1 MSDLALPALR
11 RPLRLRGS
19 FLLKIPAAVALT
31 LFADWLSQAGLY
43 WGGPHSMGAVAGL
56 LAALSLAL
64 AVGLHPAVWRSR
76 PALVAAGAALTLAGL
91 LAFDPGV
98 LFVLLFLTALTLMPL
113 LARFVRFDDAW
124 RWFPRLTLSL
134 LAGFLAPLLDL
145 VSLLRVRRKRA
156 RRSGLDLFGL
166 AGLLVLPLAGTAV
179 FLLLFANANPLI
191 RGFLARLDLRS
202 LFGGLTPGRFAFW
215 MVFGLMAWTVL
226 RPMRLLALPVA
237 SAAVSPKALPGVSFA
252 SVLLSLVCFNLLFA
266 VQNGLDLAFLWSG
279 APLPADVTLAS
290 YAHRGAY
297 PLIATAL
304 LAALFVLMT
313 LRPGSAMAASR
324 PMRLLV
330 FLWIAQNIFL
340 VASSILRTLDY
351 VEVYSLTVL
360 RLAAIL
366 WMGLVAAGL
375 ALISWRILAG
385 RSTAWLINANV
396 LAALALVVTAT
407 LADPAAL
414 VAQWNVEHNREVA
427 GSGASLDIGYLRD
440 LGAPALLPLIE
451 LQKKPLSVDLKMNL
465 LLATAEI
472 TRQMQRDQGDWRS
485 WTPRNAW
492 RLAQATPLSDLTVPL
507 PDTPAPLTDS
517 IER

>member
-19 FLLKIPAAVALT
+19 FLLKIPVAVAIT

-43 WGGPHSMGAVAGL
+43 WGGERSMGSVAGL
-56 LAALSLAL
+56 LAGLSLAL
-64 AVGLHPAVWRSR
+64 ALGLHPAVWRSR
-76 PALVAAGAALTLAGL
+76 PALVAAGAGLGLAGL
-91 LAFDPGV
+91 LAFDPGTN
-98 LFVLLFLTALTLMPL
+98 FVLLFLVALTLMPL

-134 LAGFLAPLLDL
+134 LAGFLAPFLDL
-145 VSLLRVRRKRA
+145 VGLMRVRRKR
-156 RRSGLDLFGL
+156 RGRGGLDIFGL
-166 AGLLVLPLAGTAV
+166 VGLLVLPLAGTAV
-179 FLLLFANANPLI
+179 FLLLFADANPLI
-191 RGFLARLDLRS
+191 LGFLVGLDLRS
-202 LFGGLTPGRFAFW
+202 LFAVLTPGRIACW
-215 MVFGLMAWTVL
+215 MAVGLLAWTVL
-226 RPMRLLALPVA
+226 RPMHLLALPRRDVA
-237 SAAVSPKALPGVSFA
+237 ASPKALPGAGFA
-252 SVLLSLVCFNLLFA
+252 SVLLSLVSFNLLFA

-279 APLPADVTLAS
+279 APLPGDVTLAS

-304 LAALFVLMT
+304 LAALFVLVT

-330 FLWIAQNIFL
+330 FAWIAQNIFL

-351 VEVYSLTVL
+351 VEVYSLTVW

-366 WMGLVAAGL
+366 WMGLVAVGL
-375 ALISWRILAG
+375 ALISWRILSQ

-427 GSGASLDIGYLRD
+427 GSGASLDLAYLQG
-440 LGAPALLPLIE
+440 LGAPALLSLIE
-451 LQKKPLSVDLKMNL
+451 LQKKPVSLDLKMNL
-465 LLATAEI
+465 LLAIGEV
-472 TRQMQRDQGDWRS
+472 TRKVERDQADWRS

-492 RLAQATPLSDLTVPL
+492 RLARAT
-507 PDTPAPLTDS
+507 PLTDS